1 MMTTITTTGRAFAAL
16 RPGAGTVSFGA
27 TANAAA

>member
-1 MMTTITTTGRAFAAL
+1 MMTDITTTDRAFTAL

-27 TANAAA
+27 TANTRA